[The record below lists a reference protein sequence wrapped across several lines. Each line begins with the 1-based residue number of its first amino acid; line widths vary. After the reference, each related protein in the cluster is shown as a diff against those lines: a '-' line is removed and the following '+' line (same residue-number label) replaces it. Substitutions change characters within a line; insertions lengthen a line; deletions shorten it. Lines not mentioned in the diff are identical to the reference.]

1 MNGRIGS
8 ALAARAWWMWSL
20 GAIVAV
26 VLATVSGGVFWTSL
40 RMEQARYDVEQS
52 RSRSLETIVSATAL
66 ESSIIDR
73 QRMARG
79 LLISKGVLDIPEGDE
94 GQAERYAQT
103 LAGMV
108 SRDGIQ
114 SKRVAEL
121 SRVLDQQSARIERA
135 RELISAG
142 RSDAVVDAM
151 VSGVGEESVARV
163 RRLVADIVADE
174 RANLIRSRGLSAQIE
189 ARTELYTYAIGLLGL
204 LIIVVAG
211 TAVMLSVSSSWKV
224 RVGDMQRRIDE
235 EAVAAAE
242 MMRIAHEATG
252 AGTWE
257 LSMTEPGAS
266 AVRWSPEM
274 HLLYGRDVRLGSPDR
289 DEWKEM
295 VHPDDLELCPWTS
308 SMAVGGASFEMTFR
322 ICTPSGRWRHIV
334 SRGFAF
340 RTDGVA
346 RMVGMDVDVTEQI
359 ENRDELRRLND
370 LLSREAASDR
380 RDREIVFESSG
391 DLMALIDSDGTLI
404 SANPAWGTVLGL
416 DPSSLVG
423 IRISSLLAPGTAWP
437 GAGSF
442 MAEMMAAGDSRREVE
457 WTVTETADGRV
468 VAAGRD
474 VTAQREADAR
484 LRHAEEALRQM
495 QKIETVGE
503 MTGGIA
509 HDFNNMLTP
518 IVGFLD
524 ILRLR
529 HADDPKSSRM
539 INLAM
544 QSSEKARTLVS
555 KLLSFA
561 RRQQLEYRVVDAAE
575 LVKGMQELVDKAV
588 AGSGVVTTVTA
599 QEGMSCVRVDPN
611 QFEMVVMN
619 LAVNARDAMPHGGRL
634 SISIDR
640 KDAGPGDMGP
650 GGFVVVSVSDTGIGM
665 EPDVLAKAVEP
676 FYSTKGVGKGT
687 GLGLSMAHG
696 MAAQSGGVLTLES
709 EVGKGTVAS
718 IWLPELDEALLAPSV
733 SDERLRTESLVAPMK
748 VLLVDDDEIVRG
760 SIREMLTGL
769 GHEVVAA
776 SSGAEAISLL
786 ARDDGFDMLVT
797 DYLMPS
803 MTGRILI
810 DRVREV
816 HPDMP
821 AVIVSGYT
829 ALQDRDEIPGTTR
842 LSKPFTTMKLDDA
855 MNRIAKSRKE
865 PKDNVIRLDRRAP

>member
-1 MNGRIGS
+1 
-8 ALAARAWWMWSL
+8 MWSL

-52 RSRSLETIVSATAL
+52 RSRSLEVIVSATAL
-66 ESSIIDR
+66 ESSMIDR

-79 LLISKGVLDIPEGDE
+79 LVISKGALDPFDSSE
-94 GQAERYAQT
+94 GQAERASQALST
-103 LAGMV
+103 MV
-108 SRDGIQ
+108 ATDSVQSR
-114 SKRVAEL
+114 RVSEL
-121 SRVLDQQSARIERA
+121 V
-135 RELISAG
+135 
-142 RSDAVVDAM
+142 DAVARQSQRIDEARTQMREGLGDAAIEAV
-151 VSGVGEESVARV
+151 VSGVGEESIARV
-163 RRLVADIVADE
+163 RRLVSDIVSDE
-174 RANLIRSRGLSAQIE
+174 RSNLIRSKGRSAEIE
-189 ARTELYTYAIGLLGL
+189 AETELYTYAIGLLGL

-211 TAVMLSVSSSWKV
+211 TAVMVSVSSSWKV
-224 RVGDMQRRIDE
+224 RVGEMQRRLDDE
-235 EAVAAAE
+235 AIAAAE

-257 LSMTEPGAS
+257 LSMSGPGSS

-274 HLLYGRDVRLGSPDR
+274 HLLYGRDIRLGSPDR
-289 DEWKEM
+289 DEWRAM
-295 VHPDDLELCPWTS
+295 VHPDDLDVCPWTS
-308 SMAVGGASFEMTFR
+308 ASTIGGASFEMTFR
-322 ICTPSGRWRHIV
+322 IATPSGRWRHVV

-340 RTDGVA
+340 KSEGVA

-380 RDREIVFESSG
+380 RDREVVFESSG
-391 DLMALIDSDGTLI
+391 DLMALIESDGTIL
-404 SANPAWGTVLGL
+404 SANPAWGHSLGF
-416 DPSSLVG
+416 DHSSLVG
-423 IRISSLLAPGTAWP
+423 TRISSLLVPGGAWP
-437 GAGSF
+437 GVGSF
-442 MAEMMAAGDSRREVE
+442 TAEMIASGDRRREID
-457 WTVTETADGRV
+457 WTVTETGDGRV

-561 RRQQLEYRVVDAAE
+561 RRQQFEYRVVDASE
-575 LVKGMQELVDKAV
+575 LVVGMQELVDKAV
-588 AGSGVVTTVTA
+588 AGSGVVTTVSSEPGVA
-599 QEGMSCVRVDPN
+599 CVKVDPN

-619 LAVNARDAMPHGGRL
+619 LAVNARDAMPQGGRL
-634 SISIDR
+634 SISIERRDE
-640 KDAGPGDMGP
+640 GPDDMGR
-650 GGFVVVSVSDTGIGM
+650 GRFVVVSVSDTGIGM
-665 EPDVLAKAVEP
+665 TPEVLAKAVEP

-709 EVGKGTVAS
+709 EVGVGTTAR
-718 IWLPELDEALLAPSV
+718 IWLPELDEGLLAPSV
-733 SDERLRTESLVAPMK
+733 ADVRVRTESLVSPMK

-776 SSGAEAISLL
+776 GSGAEAISLI
-786 ARDDGFDMLVT
+786 ATDDGFDMLVT

-803 MTGRILI
+803 MTGRVLI

-829 ALQDRDEIPGTTR
+829 ALQDRDEVVGTTR

-855 MNRIAKSRKE
+855 MSRVSGKTSG
-865 PKDNVIRLDRRAP
+865 KADNVVRIDRRAS